1 MRKTGVVLV
10 ALGLVI
16 GVVGVLWRPLA
27 VPPLTKIPTNVSGTI
42 DLSGTYTSFVDQSTG
57 APLATPQVVPLTIRR
72 TITGHPD
79 LSTSDVVIVTEELAT
94 SIGGQPSTV
103 RYQYA
108 LDRSTA
114 ANVDNPNAWAY
125 SSSAPANRA
134 GTYSVTLAP
143 GFSTNQTYQSW
154 SEDIGKS
161 VPLIYVPGKDQ
172 TIDGV
177 ALNLWTQTFTDQPLA
192 PAVIAADKLP
202 TSIPFTTFAAQLKAA
217 GIDLAAAIASI
228 GLTPAELASVQGLF
242 ASSIPLSYTASG
254 VNSILS
260 DPVTGAPVDVLQE
273 NVTYSSKLDLSKIAA
288 GVAPILA
295 AHQSSPAVAQ
305 LAPMLAQLTTI
316 KAQKLFTLDA
326 KSTPD
331 SITSNAASAQSN
343 GRLLGL
349 VQTVVP
355 LGLGALAVIMI
366 VAGLLL
372 YRRGDAARRRSKSV
386 ATGVAA

>member
-1 MRKTGVVLV
+1 MRKTGVVLI
-10 ALGLVI
+10 ALGLVL
-16 GVVGVLWRPLA
+16 GVTGVLWRPLA

-57 APLATPQVVPLTIRR
+57 APLATPQAVPLTVRR

-94 SIGGQPSTV
+94 SIGGQASTV

-125 SSSAPANRA
+125 SSSAPANRT
-134 GTYSVTLAP
+134 GSYSVTMAP
-143 GFSTNQTYQSW
+143 GFSTGKTYQSW
-154 SEDIGKS
+154 NEDIGKS
-161 VPLIYVPGKDQ
+161 LPLTYVSGKDQ
-172 TIDGV
+172 TIGGV

-192 PAVIAADKLP
+192 AAVIAADNLP
-202 TSIPFTTFAAQLKAA
+202 ASIPFATFAAQLKAA
-217 GIDLAAAIASI
+217 GIDLAVAIASI

-273 NVTYSSKLDLSKIAA
+273 TVTYSSKLDLSGIAA

-305 LAPMLAQLTTI
+305 LAPLLAQLTAT

-326 KSTPD
+326 KSTPA

-343 GRLLGL
+343 GRLLGF
-349 VQTVVP
+349 VQTTVP
-355 LGLGALAVIMI
+355 LGLGALAVILI

-372 YRRGDAARRRSKSV
+372 YRGGNTARRSSKPASP
-386 ATGVAA
+386 GVAA